1 MKNFSR
7 RNFCK
12 TLTTFSSS
20 MLILPSW
27 AKSSKGK
34 PSERLRIAIIG
45 TGGRGEVAVET
56 FGGIGLAQFSKA
68 NRKVLGNAIFKPL
81 PNCPPCELVAFCD
94 VDWDFASAS
103 FRAFP
108 KIPKY
113 KDYRKMFD
121 EMSDKIDAV
130 VVAVPDHMHYPITAR
145 AILEGKH
152 VFCEKPL
159 SRTFWEADEMTRLAQ
174 KAGVITQMGN
184 QGATSDSWRRLREWL
199 DAGIIGKITQVHCM
213 TPCPIWPQG
222 NLAVP
227 NASKIPTSLDYNLW
241 LGVAP
246 DMPYSP
252 NVVPFNWRGLRNYG
266 VGAIGDMGCHII
278 EPIFNAIN
286 LPLPRKLKATCDKAT
301 LNDYT
306 WASSNQIDF
315 EFETPYARDGI
326 MKMRWYDGGRMPDSI
341 KDVDMET
348 LIARNFADRRPRNI
362 LLVEGETGAVQVGLY
377 GSAMKIFP
385 RQKMIELKKAKAFPP
400 PKIERSAYPSNPHF
414 EFAWACL
421 GKCKTSSP
429 FTSASRLAQV
439 CHLGSLSTLFSGE
452 ELHFDTKKKSF
463 GFNEVDKH
471 LHSQYEYKKEFL
483 PV

>member
-1 MKNFSR
+1 
-7 RNFCK
+7 
-12 TLTTFSSS
+12 

-27 AKSSKGK
+27 AKSTKGK

-56 FGGIGLAQFSKA
+56 FGGVGLAQFSKA

-184 QGATSDSWRRLREWL
+184 QGATSNSWRSLREWL
-199 DAGIIGKITQVHCM
+199 DADIIGKITQVHCM
-213 TPCPIWPQG
+213 TPCPIWRQFILTILTPRFVSQ
-222 NLAVP
+222 NL
-227 NASKIPTSLDYNLW
+227 
-241 LGVAP
+241 
-246 DMPYSP
+246 
-252 NVVPFNWRGLRNYG
+252 
-266 VGAIGDMGCHII
+266 
-278 EPIFNAIN
+278 
-286 LPLPRKLKATCDKAT
+286 
-301 LNDYT
+301 
-306 WASSNQIDF
+306 
-315 EFETPYARDGI
+315 
-326 MKMRWYDGGRMPDSI
+326 
-341 KDVDMET
+341 
-348 LIARNFADRRPRNI
+348 
-362 LLVEGETGAVQVGLY
+362 
-377 GSAMKIFP
+377 
-385 RQKMIELKKAKAFPP
+385 
-400 PKIERSAYPSNPHF
+400 
-414 EFAWACL
+414 
-421 GKCKTSSP
+421 
-429 FTSASRLAQV
+429 
-439 CHLGSLSTLFSGE
+439 
-452 ELHFDTKKKSF
+452 
-463 GFNEVDKH
+463 
-471 LHSQYEYKKEFL
+471 
-483 PV
+483 

>member
-12 TLTTFSSS
+12 ALTAAFSPL
-20 MLILPSW
+20 LILPSW

-56 FGGIGLAQFSKA
+56 FGGVSLANFSKA
-68 NRKVLGNAIFKPL
+68 KRDILGNAVYKPL
-81 PNCPPCELVAFCD
+81 PNCPPCEIVAFCD

-103 FRAFP
+103 FKAFP

-121 EMSDKIDAV
+121 EMADKIDAV
-130 VVAVPDHMHYPITAR
+130 VIAVPDHMHYPIAYR
-145 AILEGKH
+145 AMLEGKH

-159 SRTFWEADEMTRLAQ
+159 SRTFWEADEMVRIAKKT
-174 KAGVITQMGN
+174 GVITQMGN
-184 QGATSDSWRRLREWL
+184 QGATSASWRNLREWL
-199 DAGIIGKITQVHCM
+199 DADIIGKITEVHCM

-222 NLAVP
+222 NIVP
-227 NASKIPTSLDYNLW
+227 PSASKIPGTLDYKLW

-266 VGAIGDMGCHII
+266 NGAIGDMGCHII

-286 LPLPRKLKATCDKAT
+286 LGYPRKIKANCDK
-301 LNDYT
+301 LSINDYT
-306 WASSNQIDF
+306 WASSNKIDF
-315 EFETPYARDGI
+315 EFETSYASDGI
-326 MKMRWYDGGRMPDSI
+326 MRMRWYDGGYMPSAI
-341 KDVDMET
+341 KNVDIET
-348 LIARNFADRRPRNI
+348 LIARNFEDRRPRNI
-362 LLVEGETGAVQVGLY
+362 LIVVGEKATVQVGLY
-377 GSAMKIFP
+377 GTAMKLLP
-385 RQKMIELKKAKAFPP
+385 RKEMIELKKSNAFPP
-400 PKIERSAYPSNPHF
+400 KKIERSAFPMNPHF

-421 GKCKTSSP
+421 GKGKTSSP
-429 FTSASRLAQV
+429 FESASRLSQI

-452 ELHFDTKKKSF
+452 ELDFDGKKKSF
-463 GFNEVDKH
+463 GGEPDKH
-471 LHSQYEYKKEFL
+471 LHSLYEYKKEFL
-483 PV
+483 S